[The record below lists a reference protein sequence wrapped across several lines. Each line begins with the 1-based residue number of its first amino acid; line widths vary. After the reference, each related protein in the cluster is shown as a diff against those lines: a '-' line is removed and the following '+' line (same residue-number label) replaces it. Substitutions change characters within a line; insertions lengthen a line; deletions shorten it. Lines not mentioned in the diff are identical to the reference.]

1 MTRVVLDASAGVEWV
16 LQSEIGTRVERAVAA
31 AEIWVPE
38 HFYVE
43 TAATIRR
50 LQLASQVTE
59 ERASIALSRLLAT
72 PAHRVQ
78 IRPLLSEAWTL
89 RHNITVADA
98 LYVVMAKHLRAT
110 LVTLD
115 VNLANVP
122 TLGVDTLVP

>member
-1 MTRVVLDASAGVEWV
+1 
-16 LQSEIGTRVERAVAA
+16 
-31 AEIWVPE
+31 VPE

-43 TAATIRR
+43 TAATLRR

-72 PAHRVQ
+72 PARRVQ

-115 VNLANVP
+115 ANLANAP
-122 TLGVDTLVP
+122 NLGVDTLVP

>member
-1 MTRVVLDASAGVEWV
+1 MIRVVLDASAGVEWV
-16 LQSEIGTRVERAVAA
+16 LQSETGARVERAVAA
-31 AEIWVPE
+31 AELWVPE

-78 IRPLLSEAWTL
+78 VRPLLSEAWTL

-110 LVTLD
+110 LLTLD
-115 VNLANVP
+115 ANLANAP